1 MKPVELYELT
11 AHELRDLIRSKK
23 ASAVEITQSLLNRI
37 ERTDDRIGSYL
48 TVCREEALERA
59 KKVQERIDRGEVQSA
74 LAGIPMALKDNMCTE
89 GIKTTCGSKML
100 HNFVP
105 PYNATIA
112 NKLFNEDTVLLGK
125 LNMDEFAMGGSTEN
139 SFYKKTRNPWDTE
152 RVPGGSS
159 GGSAASVAAGQAV
172 FSLGSDTGGSIRQP
186 ASFCG
191 VVGLKPT
198 YGAVSRF
205 GLVAFASSLDQIGPL
220 TRDVEDC
227 ALVMN
232 AISGHDPLDSTSA
245 AIDYPDYTKALVNN
259 VKGMKI
265 GYPKEYLGQ
274 GINPEVKQ
282 AVLQAIETFRGLG
295 AECEEFSLPITEYAI
310 PAYYLIACAEASSN
324 LARYDGIKYGYRAE
338 KFTDLLDLYKQTRS
352 EGFGNEVK
360 RRIMLGT
367 YALSSGYYDAYYKKA
382 LQVRTLITEGFNEA
396 FEKYDM
402 VIGPTAPTTAF
413 KLGEKANDPL
423 EMYLGDIYT
432 VSVNIAGLP
441 GLVVPCGTDGEGLP
455 IGLQLIGKPFDE
467 STILR
472 AGYTFEQNTG
482 FHKSKPQL

>member
-1 MKPVELYELT
+1 MELYELT
-11 AHELRDLIRSKK
+11 AHELSDLIKSKK
-23 ASAVEITQSLLNRI
+23 LSAVELTKSIL
-37 ERTDDRIGSYL
+37 DRIQDIDTKTGCYI
-48 TVCREEALERA
+48 TVCNEDALKRA
-59 KKVQERIDRGEVQSA
+59 GEVQAKIGRGESKSP

-89 GIKTTCGSKML
+89 GTTTTCASKML
-100 HNFVP
+100 YNFVP
-105 PYNATIA
+105 PYNATVA
-112 NKLFNEDTVLLGK
+112 EKLYNEDTILLGK

-139 SFYKKTRNPWDTE
+139 SYFKQTRNPWDLE

-159 GGSAASVAAGQAV
+159 GGSAASVVSGESV
-172 FSLGSDTGGSIRQP
+172 FALGSDTGGSIRQP

-191 VVGLKPT
+191 AVGIKPT
-198 YGAVSRF
+198 YGTVSRF

-220 TRDVEDC
+220 TKDVTDC
-227 ALVMN
+227 ALVLN
-232 AISGHDPLDSTSA
+232 AITGHDPLDSTSA
-245 AIDYPDYTKALVNN
+245 DVSYPDYTKALING

-265 GYPKEYLGQ
+265 GIPKEYIGE
-274 GINPEVKQ
+274 GINSEVKD
-282 AVLQAIETFRGLG
+282 AVLKAAKTFEDLG
-295 AECEEFSLPITEYAI
+295 AVCEEFSLPITEYAI

-352 EGFGNEVK
+352 EGFGPEVK

-382 LQVRTLITEGFNEA
+382 LQVRTLITNGFSGA
-396 FEKYDM
+396 FSRYDF
-402 VIGPTAPTTAF
+402 VLGPTAPTTAYRI
-413 KLGEKANDPL
+413 GEKVDNPL

-441 GLVVPCGTDGEGLP
+441 GLVVPCGFDSNSLP

-467 STILR
+467 TTLLR
-472 AGYTFEQNTG
+472 AAYTFEQNTD
-482 FHKSKPQL
+482 FHKNKAKV